1 MCVLTRSYWNFR
13 GKSDIADVLEELAA
27 TIPADVL
34 DALVAI
40 LGVDT
45 LELASELPAEEED
58 AWLAHEPSGFLLVLG
73 WRRRD
78 DLRLSA
84 DAEFMSGNIYSKQ

>member
-1 MCVLTRSYWNFR
+1 
-13 GKSDIADVLEELAA
+13 
-27 TIPADVL
+27 VL

-58 AWLAHEPSGFLLVLG
+58 A
-73 WRRRD
+73 
-78 DLRLSA
+78 
-84 DAEFMSGNIYSKQ
+84 